1 MTASARI
8 LVVDDDA
15 TIRLTLRD
23 RLVSFGHR
31 VFEAASCAQA
41 RGALRTHELDLV
53 LLDWQLPDGG
63 GMVLLDEITR
73 LGESIE
79 VIVITAY
86 GTIPAAI
93 ESIRRG
99 AFDFVTK
106 PFEFVDFDARI
117 ERAIECRRLKREA
130 ASFRA
135 ELTADLTRRVVAT
148 SPEMVACLEAARR
161 LAATDTTALILGETG
176 TGKGVLAHY
185 LHAMS
190 PRADK
195 PFVVISCT
203 NFSEDLVDDELF
215 GHERGAFTGAHELK
229 RGKVELADGG
239 TLFFDEIGEL
249 SRALQAKLLHFLEER
264 NFTRV
269 GGTTER
275 EADVR
280 VIAATNRDLSQEVN
294 RSVFRED
301 LYYRLNVFPITLP
314 PLREHREDI
323 PDLVH
328 CFLREL
334 ADEQSRK
341 GFIIQN
347 DAVQMLMRHDW
358 PGNVR
363 ELRNVIERATVL
375 SPDGVIRLEHLPP
388 LTSSFNAS
396 VEIGNYKERMT
407 AYEKA
412 LLLATLERTDWN
424 QAEAARRLGLN
435 RTHFIRMMRRHG
447 LRIQKTP
454 EPKPKVIP

>member
-1 MTASARI
+1 MATSARI
-8 LVVDDDA
+8 LVVDDDP
-15 TIRLTLRD
+15 TIRMTLRD
-23 RLVSFGHR
+23 RLVSLGHR
-31 VFEAASCAQA
+31 VFEAASCAQT
-41 RGALRTHELDLV
+41 RDALRTHELDLV

-63 GMVLLDEITR
+63 GMVLLDEITK

-86 GTIPAAI
+86 GTISAAV
-93 ESIRRG
+93 ESIRHG

-106 PFEFVDFDARI
+106 PFEFADFEARI
-117 ERAIECRRLKREA
+117 ERAQECRRLKREA

-135 ELTADLTRRVVAT
+135 ERTADLTKRIVAT
-148 SPEMVACLEAARR
+148 SPSMAACLEAAGR

-176 TGKGVLAHY
+176 SGKGVLAHY
-185 LHAMS
+185 IHAMS

-203 NFSEDLVDDELF
+203 NFSEHLVDDELF

-249 SRALQAKLLHFLEER
+249 SRSLQAKLLHFLEER
-264 NFTRV
+264 SFTRV
-269 GGTTER
+269 GGTKER

-280 VIAATNRDLSQEVN
+280 VMAATNRDLSQEVK
-294 RSVFRED
+294 RSAFRED

-323 PDLVH
+323 PDLIN

-341 GFIIQN
+341 GFVIRN

-358 PGNVR
+358 PGNIR

-375 SPDGVIRLEHLPP
+375 SADGVIRLEHLPP
-388 LTSSFNAS
+388 LTTPLNAS
-396 VEIGNYKERMT
+396 IEIGTHRERM
-407 AYEKA
+407 AACEKA

-454 EPKPKVIP
+454 ETSPDTPS